1 MDMNGKKDIVDC
13 RRKKDDVNGDKVHIA
28 ISNLKNYS
36 FSISYFFYYTTRIIT
51 NATLAS
57 TSY

>member
-36 FSISYFFYYTTRIIT
+36 FSISYFFYYTTRFIT
-51 NATLAS
+51 KATLAS
-57 TSY
+57 SSY